1 MDEKGP
7 DPGDLVGGIEDRNPG
22 SQREEEPLP
31 RKPVVPVEDEKPL
44 YAVYGVHAYPTPP
57 RDLQQMQAWMQRAL
71 NAQTFQ
77 PQAKPMG
84 YLAFR
89 VTGETLAEYR
99 QHQQK
104 IEAGET
110 DEAFTLFR
118 PKACYHQ
125 SFEAPDGAG
134 GRVKAP
140 LCMTFFRLE
149 EQEPTWVQ
157 RTKIGLQGDSGMAG
171 SIQILGDSRTRG
183 SWTGVLEGQ
192 RVAFGPLQY
201 DGDTNW
207 TLATRSEAVGFMR
220 TVFRAIEDI
229 FRNW

>member
-1 MDEKGP
+1 
-7 DPGDLVGGIEDRNPG
+7 
-22 SQREEEPLP
+22 
-31 RKPVVPVEDEKPL
+31 
-44 YAVYGVHAYPTPP
+44 
-57 RDLQQMQAWMQRAL
+57 
-71 NAQTFQ
+71 
-77 PQAKPMG
+77 
-84 YLAFR
+84 
-89 VTGETLAEYR
+89 
-99 QHQQK
+99 
-104 IEAGET
+104 
-110 DEAFTLFR
+110 
-118 PKACYHQ
+118 
-125 SFEAPDGAG
+125 
-134 GRVKAP
+134 
-140 LCMTFFRLE
+140 MTFFRLE